1 MRYHTETAALDQ
13 TPRTV
18 PPDLEPPYVS
28 HMEARVAVLEQIAK
42 DMKEIL
48 GRSESRMDRMDT
60 RFDTIDTRFDRME
73 SRLERIEDGQ
83 SADLKWRLG
92 CGLGAVAF
100 LFATMSHGF
109 HWL

>member
-13 TPRTV
+13 TPRTL

-28 HMEARVAVLEQIAK
+28 HMEARVAVLGQ
-42 DMKEIL
+42 M
-48 GRSESRMDRMDT
+48 
-60 RFDTIDTRFDRME
+60 IDTRFDRME
-73 SRLERIEDGQ
+73 LRLERIEDRQ
-83 SADLKWRLG
+83 SADFKWRLG

>member
-1 MRYHTETAALDQ
+1 MRYHTETAALDR
-13 TPRTV
+13 TPRTL

-28 HMEARVAVLEQIAK
+28 HMEARVAVLGQ
-42 DMKEIL
+42 M
-48 GRSESRMDRMDT
+48 
-60 RFDTIDTRFDRME
+60 IDTRFDRME
-73 SRLERIEDGQ
+73 SRLERIEDRQ
-83 SADLKWRLG
+83 SADFKWRLG

>member
-13 TPRTV
+13 TPRTL

-28 HMEARVAVLEQIAK
+28 HMEARVAVLGQ
-42 DMKEIL
+42 M
-48 GRSESRMDRMDT
+48 
-60 RFDTIDTRFDRME
+60 IDTRFDRME
-73 SRLERIEDGQ
+73 LRLERIEDRQ
-83 SADLKWRLG
+83 SADFKWRLG

-100 LFATMSHGF
+100 LFATMSQGF